1 MARFTLKVVLFF
13 VLLIITSTG
22 ARMAADYDWGN
33 PLFAAKVDL
42 MATRPAGT
50 FTTVYMGSS
59 RVYRHLDPHVVDS
72 TWAARSGAAPSSF
85 NLGTAGLLA
94 QEQYYLVDRGA
105 AARLGELGVQRV
117 VMELQPFFGVR
128 SATQQYYWLDVQRFV
143 SSVRRA
149 FGRYGVSTEAFRETG
164 LLGSAYVVRLF
175 NLGITRLM
183 FGPSS
188 VSVAEGGLR
197 ADGFYPVD
205 AELTETGAPALVQRR
220 SAFVEEEAQVVAERA
235 EVARAA
241 HAERAQGT
249 PAEAHLAEWSRM
261 KAAFEEEGIELW
273 AVLLPRS
280 FEDLSHAMDLLAT
293 LDRLDVAGRIDL
305 TDPDRYPDFYSVE
318 RSFDR
323 GHLDAEGARLISIA
337 FGEQLAGVILRR

>member
-1 MARFTLKVVLFF
+1 MVRFALKIVLFF
-13 VLLIITSTG
+13 VLLIATSTL

-33 PLFAAKVDL
+33 PLFAAKVDV
-42 MATRPAGT
+42 MASRPAGT

-72 TWAARSGAAPSSF
+72 TWADRSGAPASSF
-85 NLGTAGLLA
+85 NLGTTGLLA
-94 QEQYYLVDRGA
+94 QEQAYLVDQGA
-105 AARLGELGVQRV
+105 AARLGELGVRRV
-117 VMELQPFFGVR
+117 VLELQPYFDVR
-128 SATQQYYWLDVQRFV
+128 GATQQYYWLDFERFL
-143 SSVRRA
+143 SSVRGA
-149 FGRYGVSTEAFRETG
+149 FGRYGASIEALRETG

-175 NLGITRLM
+175 NLGITRVM
-183 FGPSS
+183 FDPSTGA
-188 VSVAEGGLR
+188 VTEGGLR

-220 SAFVEEEAQVVAERA
+220 EAFLEDEEQIVTERA
-235 EVARAA
+235 GIARAA
-241 HAERAQGT
+241 HERRAEGT
-249 PAEAHLAEWSRM
+249 PAEAHLADWARM
-261 KAAFEEEGIELW
+261 RASFEEEGIELW

-280 FEDLSHAMDLLAT
+280 FEDLPHAMDLLAT

-337 FGEQLAGVILRR
+337 FGEALAGASLQR